1 MLFNS
6 IQFALFFVVV
16 LVVFYVLPPRV
27 RVWWILASSLFFYC
41 FKSVEEPFAEQSNY
55 LFLAIV
61 MSWSAAVLMDAIPS
75 KGKLKILRVFF
86 LVSGLITDFGMLFYF
101 KYTKFFIE
109 LINPSITSGGG
120 APISTDF
127 DLLMPLG
134 ISFFIFTSTGYLF
147 DVYRGKIHAEK
158 NPFYYALFTCFF
170 PCIMSGPIERADHLI
185 PQLKN
190 LHKVK
195 VIDADRMSNGI
206 TLLVW
211 GLFAKMVIADRI
223 AMIVDNVYGNF
234 FKYGS
239 IEIIFAS
246 ICYSIQIYCDFMSYS
261 TIAMGCAKLMGIDVF
276 DNFNAPYLSLSVKEF
291 WRRWHIS
298 LSSWLRDYVYIPLG
312 GSRCSKLRKYLNVII
327 TFLVSGIWHGAGM
340 NFILWGGIHGAL
352 QVADDITLPVRKKI
366 NAVTH
371 AKTDSF
377 GYRFCQGLVTFVL
390 VDLAWVYFRV
400 TDFNMAN
407 QIIRRMF
414 IKPDLW
420 VLFNDGLY
428 NLGLDRKEFN
438 ILFIALLVLL
448 VMDIARKRTDKS
460 IGDIM
465 IAQPWYFRWAVIII
479 LFFTV
484 LTFGIYGPAFDAAD
498 FIYLQF

>member
-109 LINPSITSGGG
+109 LINPTITSGGG

-239 IEIIFAS
+239 VELIFAS
-246 ICYSIQIYCDFMSYS
+246 VCYSIQIYCDFMSYS

-352 QVADDITLPVRKKI
+352 QVADDITLASVLGY
-366 NAVTH
+366 VV
-371 AKTDSF
+371 SF
-377 GYRFCQGLVTFVL
+377 F
-390 VDLAWVYFRV
+390 
-400 TDFNMAN
+400 
-407 QIIRRMF
+407 
-414 IKPDLW
+414 
-420 VLFNDGLY
+420 
-428 NLGLDRKEFN
+428 
-438 ILFIALLVLL
+438 
-448 VMDIARKRTDKS
+448 S
-460 IGDIM
+460 
-465 IAQPWYFRWAVIII
+465 
-479 LFFTV
+479 
-484 LTFGIYGPAFDAAD
+484 
-498 FIYLQF
+498 

>member
-41 FKSVEEPFAEQSNY
+41 FKSTEEPFAEQSYY
-55 LFLAIV
+55 LIIAIL
-61 MSWSAAVLMDAIPS
+61 MSWSASVIMDAIPAD
-75 KGKLKILRVFF
+75 GKLKPLRIFF
-86 LVSGLITDFGMLFYF
+86 LLAGLITDFGMLIYF

-109 LINPSITSGGG
+109 LINPAVTANGG
-120 APISTDF
+120 AAFSTDF

-147 DVYRGKIHAEK
+147 DVYRGKTHAEK

-195 VIDADRMSNGI
+195 VFDADRMSNGI
-206 TLLVW
+206 SLIVW

-223 AMIVDNVYGNF
+223 AMIVDNVYGNY
-234 FKYGS
+234 FKFGS
-239 IEIIFAS
+239 VEIIFAS

-261 TIAMGCAKLMGIDVF
+261 TIAMGCAKLMGIDVY

-327 TFLVSGIWHGAGM
+327 TFLVSGIWHGAGL
-340 NFILWGGIHGAL
+340 NFILWGGIHGVL
-352 QVADDITLPVRKKI
+352 QVIDDITLPLRKKM
-366 NAVTH
+366 NAITH

-390 VDLAWVYFRV
+390 VDLAWVYFRI
-400 TDFNMAN
+400 TDFSLAN
-407 QIIRRMF
+407 TIIRRMF
-414 IKPDLW
+414 MKPDLW

-438 ILFIALLVLL
+438 ILFIALLILL
-448 VMDIARKRTDKS
+448 VVDLARKKKDMS
-460 IGDIM
+460 FGDIM

-479 LFFTV
+479 LFFGI